1 MERIGESVRRAAK
14 GTALPEVGA
23 LAAIT
28 RAWPAA
34 VGEPIA
40 RSAWPSR
47 IARDGTLHVATA
59 SSTWAFE
66 LVGLQERILERL
78 REELGDEAPPSLRFA
93 PGPVPE
99 PSAPTPETAPSPAVS
114 PTAEERTKAAA
125 LAAAIEDEELRETVA
140 RAAAASL
147 ARRRSDRAF

>member
-1 MERIGESVRRAAK
+1 MERIGESVRRAVS
-14 GTALPEVGA
+14 GTALPDVGA

-28 RAWPAA
+28 HAWPAA

-40 RSAWPSR
+40 RSAWPAR

-66 LVGLQERILERL
+66 LAGLQERILERL
-78 REELGDEAPPSLRFA
+78 REEVGEDAPQSLRFA

-99 PSAPTPETAPSPAVS
+99 PSAATPETRPSTAVS
-114 PTAEERTKAAA
+114 ATAEERSEAAA
-125 LAAAIEDEELRETVA
+125 LAAAIEDAELRETVA

-147 ARRRSDRAF
+147 ARRRSGRAF